1 MSVELL
7 DIPTVQQVNK
17 DLDLWRETIEG
28 PYEIKKVKYKIQSK
42 KHKTWE
48 WVLEDS
54 LPGYTGTTSRR
65 NFGWLKKITPLL

>member
-1 MSVELL
+1 MSVELS

-42 KHKTWE
+42 KHKT
-48 WVLEDS
+48 
-54 LPGYTGTTSRR
+54 
-65 NFGWLKKITPLL
+65 